1 MIESNGTSKFV
12 PCQPSSHRNGSDFWY
27 CKNFHYYKG
36 FKLVQNPAFVGV
48 STPFDVA
55 IALINFGIIIKNN
68 SKVPIVGT
76 IMDVEA
82 LILIQS
88 KLVIIRDAIRPNI
101 STTPNNI
108 RVDVRVEVVDVIETT
123 AKE

>member
-1 MIESNGTSKFV
+1 
-12 PCQPSSHRNGSDFWY
+12 
-27 CKNFHYYKG
+27 
-36 FKLVQNPAFVGV
+36 
-48 STPFDVA
+48 
-55 IALINFGIIIKNN
+55 LINFGIIIKNN

>member
-1 MIESNGTSKFV
+1 
-12 PCQPSSHRNGSDFWY
+12 
-27 CKNFHYYKG
+27 
-36 FKLVQNPAFVGV
+36 
-48 STPFDVA
+48 
-55 IALINFGIIIKNN
+55 
-68 SKVPIVGT
+68 
-76 IMDVEA
+76 MDVEA